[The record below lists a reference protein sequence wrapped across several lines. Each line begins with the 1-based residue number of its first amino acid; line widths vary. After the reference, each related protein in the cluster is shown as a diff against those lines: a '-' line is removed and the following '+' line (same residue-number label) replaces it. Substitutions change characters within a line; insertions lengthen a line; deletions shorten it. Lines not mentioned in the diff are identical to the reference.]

1 MELNPERNQIRQARL
16 KRKRKFKP
24 KKTETDLAE
33 KLEKTKQNLNEEGET
48 METETEGETVE
59 VPSKKIEEY
68 ESEEGKWFNSKS
80 LKTCDKCL

>member
-24 KKTETDLAE
+24 KKAETDLAE

-48 METETEGETVE
+48 MEGEMETETVE
-59 VPSKKIEEY
+59 VPSKKIEES
-68 ESEEGKWFNSKS
+68 ESEEGKWF
-80 LKTCDKCL
+80 